1 MIIEKY
7 GIKLIRLKESDI
19 ELLRLKRNST
29 LVNSLMHERNIISP
43 EMQLK
48 WFESINT
55 IHNNYFI
62 IEYNNQKIGL
72 VNGKNS
78 DYEKRQSE
86 GGMFIWEQKYWGTVI
101 PALCSIIMSDFTFFI
116 TGFNKNYIKILRSN
130 YNAISYNKQLGYV
143 LTTDFLSDEVAQWY
157 VLTKS
162 TYLKKTQKLRN
173 GIRSITGEIEPL
185 TLKDISF
192 RDDNENDLKL
202 LYEPLP
208 NYVKDNVNEILKKE
222 QRQIL

>member
-192 RDDNENDLKL
+192 RDDNEKDLKL

>member
-43 EMQLK
+43 EMQQK

-55 IHNNYFI
+55 IYNNYFI

-192 RDDNENDLKL
+192 RDDNEKDLKL

>member
-43 EMQLK
+43 EMQQK

-55 IHNNYFI
+55 IYNNYFI